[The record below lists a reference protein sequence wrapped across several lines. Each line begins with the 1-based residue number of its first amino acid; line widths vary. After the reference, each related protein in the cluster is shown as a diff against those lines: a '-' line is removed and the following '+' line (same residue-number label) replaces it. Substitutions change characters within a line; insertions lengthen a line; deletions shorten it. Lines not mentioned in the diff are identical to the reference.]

1 MKLQPPNLL
10 DKFYFFLN
18 ELVIAFN
25 VFAFFQEYAIVK
37 KRKKLVRKKFYKK
50 WC

>member
-10 DKFYFFLN
+10 DKFYSFFN

-25 VFAFFQEYAIVK
+25 VFAFF
-37 KRKKLVRKKFYKK
+37 
-50 WC
+50 